1 MTLPNIKL
9 NKESFLQGDSVV
21 WMILLALCMI
31 SIVEVYSASSRMTYG
46 TSVHFW
52 RPVVEHT
59 SFIIVGL
66 FITWIVHKMPCTSFK
81 FLSVMGLLLS
91 FILLIVVLFM
101 GRVNGAARWLHIAGI
116 TIQPSE
122 FAKISLVGT
131 VAILLATFRDKKT
144 GGASML
150 AFKWVAGLTAIIC
163 LLIVGENFSTAGI
176 IFIVML
182 MMTWIAQG
190 PKKWLWIIIA
200 SIMLGG
206 TAGYCTLKYV
216 PQETAEQISELPG
229 LHRFSTWS
237 KRIKKGN
244 DLPADPKEYNIHDNI
259 QVTHARI
266 AVGTCNIV
274 GKGPGQSVQRDF
286 LPHAV
291 SDFIY
296 AIIIEEGGIEG
307 GILVM
312 FMYLLLLYRAMR
324 IAERCKNRFPA
335 YLVMGLSLMLVVQA
349 MVNMA
354 VSVGAMPVTG
364 QPLPLV
370 SKGGTST
377 FITCAYIGMILSV
390 SHTAK
395 QLEQYTTAASAQRQD
410 AESEDEVP
418 MEIVTQEESA
428 EA

>member
-1 MTLPNIKL
+1 MKLSNINIK
-9 NKESFLQGDSVV
+9 KESFLQGDSVV

-31 SIVEVYSASSRMTYG
+31 SIVEVYSASSRMTYASARYWG
-46 TSVHFW
+46 
-52 RPVVEHT
+52 PVVEHT
-59 SFIIVGL
+59 SYIIIGL
-66 FITWIVHKMPCTSFK
+66 FITWVIHKMPCTSFK
-81 FLSVMGLLLS
+81 FLSVFGLLVA
-91 FILLIVVLFM
+91 FILLFAVLFM
-101 GRVNGAARWLHIAGI
+101 GRINNAARWIRIAGI

-122 FAKISLVGT
+122 FAKLTLVGT
-131 VAILLATFRDKKT
+131 VATLLATMRDKAT
-144 GGASML
+144 GGASKQ
-150 AFKWVAGLTAIIC
+150 AFKWVAGLTAVIC

-176 IFIVML
+176 IFMVIF
-182 MMTWIAQG
+182 MMTWIAQA
-190 PKKWLWIIIA
+190 PKKWLWSIIIGIVMTG
-200 SIMLGG
+200 SI
-206 TAGYCTLKYV
+206 GYCTLKYV
-216 PQETAEQISELPG
+216 PDKAATAISELPL
-229 LHRFSTWS
+229 LHRFETWS
-237 KRIKKGN
+237 KRVKSGN
-244 DLPADPKEYNIHDNI
+244 ELPADPKEYNIHDNI

-266 AVGTCNIV
+266 AVATCNVI

-296 AIIIEEGGIEG
+296 AIIIEEGGIEC

-390 SHTAK
+390 SYTAK
-395 QLEQYTTAASAQRQD
+395 QIEPTEPEKETT
-410 AESEDEVP
+410 
-418 MEIVTQEESA
+418 
-428 EA
+428 

>member
-1 MTLPNIKL
+1 
-9 NKESFLQGDSVV
+9 
-21 WMILLALCMI
+21 
-31 SIVEVYSASSRMTYG
+31 
-46 TSVHFW
+46 
-52 RPVVEHT
+52 
-59 SFIIVGL
+59 
-66 FITWIVHKMPCTSFK
+66 
-81 FLSVMGLLLS
+81 
-91 FILLIVVLFM
+91 
-101 GRVNGAARWLHIAGI
+101 
-116 TIQPSE
+116 
-122 FAKISLVGT
+122 
-131 VAILLATFRDKKT
+131 
-144 GGASML
+144 
-150 AFKWVAGLTAIIC
+150 
-163 LLIVGENFSTAGI
+163 
-176 IFIVML
+176 
-182 MMTWIAQG
+182 
-190 PKKWLWIIIA
+190 
-200 SIMLGG
+200 
-206 TAGYCTLKYV
+206 
-216 PQETAEQISELPG
+216 
-229 LHRFSTWS
+229 
-237 KRIKKGN
+237 
-244 DLPADPKEYNIHDNI
+244 
-259 QVTHARI
+259 
-266 AVGTCNIV
+266 V

-395 QLEQYTTAASAQRQD
+395 QLEQYTTAAPAQRQD